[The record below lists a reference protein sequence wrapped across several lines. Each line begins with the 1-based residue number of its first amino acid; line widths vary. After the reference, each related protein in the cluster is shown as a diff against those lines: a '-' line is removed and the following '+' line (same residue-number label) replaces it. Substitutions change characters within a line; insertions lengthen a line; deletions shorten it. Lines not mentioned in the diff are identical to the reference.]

1 MSNITNEKIEDKVLR
16 SLKRLGFDDCGIQE
30 LNEGQLLLNCPTST
44 RNDQSLIRVAM
55 RVIAG
60 VTSVAFTREAEV
72 A

>member
-1 MSNITNEKIEDKVLR
+1 MSNITSETIDDKVLR

-30 LNEGQLLLNCPTST
+30 FSEGRLMLNCPTAT

-60 VTSVAFTREAEV
+60 VTSVAFTREAE
-72 A
+72 AA